1 MEILTREECQKLYKD
16 GKLNRE
22 QYEEEWQ
29 KGEIYR
35 RFYKACPAI
44 LANFWIWAKNEGYDI
59 YLGTFKKAWD
69 KYVLTEDYLPAQFV
83 RENLIGD
90 DEKTQIRQKAFN
102 DYCKV
107 YIEEVR
113 KGKEINANKR

>member
-1 MEILTREECQKLYKD
+1 MEILSREECQKLYKN
-16 GKLNRE
+16 GKLNRQ

-35 RFYKACPAI
+35 KFYKICPTI
-44 LANFWIWAKNEGYDI
+44 LSNFWVWAKSEGYDI
-59 YLGTFKKAWD
+59 YLGTFKKAWG
-69 KYVLTEDYLPAQFV
+69 KYIKVQDYLPAQFV

-113 KGKEINANKR
+113 KGRKL